1 MNFVSDNTAA
11 ASPEIMAALARAN
24 DGHAASYGSDAA
36 TARLKTRF
44 AEIFERDVEIFPVV
58 TGTAANALS
67 IAAIAPPYGAVI
79 CHELSHIHLD
89 ECGAPEMFSGGS
101 KLLPV
106 GGAGG
111 KIDPREA
118 QAVLDAYPAGV
129 VHHVQPVALSLTQS
143 TELGAVYSADEIAA
157 LSQIA
162 RARGLYL
169 HMDGARFANAVAG
182 LGATPASLTWKA
194 GVDIMSFGAT
204 KNGALAAEAV
214 IVFNRD
220 IGSDLAFRRKRAGHL
235 LSKMRFISTQLE
247 AYLEGGLWLRLAA
260 HANKMTARLAAG
272 LAAAG
277 VEVSVPPEA
286 NEVFPRLPAA
296 SIERLRAAGAR
307 FHPWPMTGDRDDAR
321 TIRLVTSFQTTDEE
335 VRRFLEILQ
344 P

>member
-1 MNFVSDNTAA
+1 
-11 ASPEIMAALARAN
+11 
-24 DGHAASYGSDAA
+24 
-36 TARLKTRF
+36 
-44 AEIFERDVEIFPVV
+44 
-58 TGTAANALS
+58 
-67 IAAIAPPYGAVI
+67 
-79 CHELSHIHLD
+79 
-89 ECGAPEMFSGGS
+89 
-101 KLLPV
+101 
-106 GGAGG
+106 
-111 KIDPREA
+111 
-118 QAVLDAYPAGV
+118 
-129 VHHVQPVALSLTQS
+129 
-143 TELGAVYSADEIAA
+143 
-157 LSQIA
+157 
-162 RARGLYL
+162 
-169 HMDGARFANAVAG
+169 
-182 LGATPASLTWKA
+182 
-194 GVDIMSFGAT
+194 MSFGAT

-307 FHPWPMTGDRDDAR
+307 FHPWPMTGDREDAR

-344 P
+344 T